1 MCKIQ
6 EKRCDILKKFKIEIL
21 AGAILFLTAAVI
33 TLYPLISTRYNEA
46 HQSQIQQEYQQVV
59 EQQDNTEKE
68 TALELAKQYNAALQ
82 PGVWDSE
89 SQDLL
94 LWASEDYAD
103 QLDITGTGIMGYV
116 QIPSIGVNL
125 PIFHGTSDAVLSKGV
140 GHLLGSSLPVGGL
153 GTHAVLTGHSG
164 MASQKMFTDLEQL
177 KTGDVFYLDVLG
189 ERLAYQVDD
198 IHVVLPYDTSQLG
211 IVPSEDYCTL
221 VTCTPYGVNTH
232 RLLVRGSRIP
242 WEGTEEKVEEVV
254 HAEPH
259 ESTWER
265 EYLKGICIAIGIV
278 AITGAITLA
287 VWLCRRYRNGKVS

>member
-1 MCKIQ
+1 MNRKNTT
-6 EKRCDILKKFKIEIL
+6 ILLAIL
-21 AGAILFLTAAVI
+21 AFLVALGL
-33 TLYPLISTRYNEA
+33 TLYPLIATRYNEA
-46 HQSQIQQEYQQVV
+46 HQSQIQQEYQQVI
-59 EQQDNTEKE
+59 EQQENTEKE
-68 TALELAKQYNAALQ
+68 KALELARQYNAALQ
-82 PGVWDSE
+82 PGVWDSD

-125 PIFHGTSDAVLSKGV
+125 PIFHGTSNAVLEKGI

-153 GTHAVLTGHSG
+153 GTHTVLTGHSG
-164 MASQKMFTDLEQL
+164 MASQVMFSDLEQL

-189 ERLAYQVDD
+189 DRLAYQVDD
-198 IHVVLPYDTSQLG
+198 IHVVQPCDTSLLEIFPG
-211 IVPSEDYCTL
+211 EDYCTL

-242 WEGTEEKVEEVV
+242 WEGTEEKVDETVK
-254 HAEPH
+254 AEPH

-278 AITGAITLA
+278 VVVGIVALA
-287 VWLCRRYRNGKVS
+287 VWLVRRCQHGKLA

>member
-1 MCKIQ
+1 MT
-6 EKRCDILKKFKIEIL
+6 KKNVTIGLAIL
-21 AGAILFLTAAVI
+21 AFLLALGL
-33 TLYPLISTRYNEA
+33 TLYPLIASRYNEA

-68 TALELAKQYNAALQ
+68 KALELARQYNAALQ
-82 PGVWDSE
+82 PGVWDSD

-116 QIPSIGVNL
+116 QIPAIEVNL
-125 PIFHGTSDAVLSKGV
+125 PIFHGTSNATLEKGI

-153 GTHAVLTGHSG
+153 GTHTVLTGHSG
-164 MASQKMFTDLEQL
+164 MASQKMFSDLNLL

-211 IVPSEDYCTL
+211 IVPGEDYCTL

-242 WEGTEEKVEEVV
+242 WEETEEKVEEAVQ
-254 HAEPH
+254 AEPH

-278 AITGAITLA
+278 ALADVIALA
-287 VWLCRRYRNGKVS
+287 VWLCRRYRNEKVS

>member
-1 MCKIQ
+1 MT
-6 EKRCDILKKFKIEIL
+6 KKNIIIGLAIL
-21 AGAILFLTAAVI
+21 AFLLALGL
-33 TLYPLISTRYNEA
+33 TLYPIVATKYNAA
-46 HQSQIQQEYQQVV
+46 HQSAIFSDYSQQV
-59 EQQDNTEKE
+59 EQQNNAEKE
-68 TALELAKQYNAALQ
+68 RILDLARQYNAALQ

-94 LWASEDYAD
+94 LWASEDYTD

-140 GHLLGSSLPVGGL
+140 GHLIGSSLPIGGES
-153 GTHAVLTGHSG
+153 THAILTGHSG

-177 KTGDVFYLDVLG
+177 AVGDVFYLDVLG

-198 IHVVLPYDTSQLG
+198 IHVVLPYDTSHLE
-211 IVPSEDYCTL
+211 IVPGEDYCTL

-242 WEGTEEKVEEVV
+242 WEGTEEKVEETVQAV
-254 HAEPH
+254 PH

-265 EYLKGICIAIGIV
+265 EYLKGIWIAIGIV
-278 AITGAITLA
+278 AVAGAVALT
-287 VWLCRRYRNGKVS
+287 VWLCRRYRNEKVS